1 MHSEDEKTMEK
12 VIFLDR
18 DGTLN
23 VEVNYLHRKEDL
35 VLLPRVPEALKAFK
49 DQGYKLVVIT
59 NQAGVARGYYTEDD
73 VRELHRYMNE
83 LLAEQGAEIDA
94 FYYCPHHPEHGIG
107 KYKIQCHCRK
117 PETGMFEMAEQDFDV
132 DKASS
137 WMIGDKLID
146 IEAGRNYGVRTVLVG
161 TGYGAGVHEEQKK
174 KGDFPYDLYANDL
187 LEAYNEINR
196 KTAGNL

>member
-1 MHSEDEKTMEK
+1 MEK

-35 VLLPRVPEALKAFK
+35 VLLPGVPEALKAFK

-59 NQAGVARGYYTEDD
+59 NQAGVARGYYTEED
-73 VRELHRYMNE
+73 VKELHRYMNE
-83 LLAEQGAEIDA
+83 LLAGQGAGIDA

-107 KYKIQCHCRK
+107 KYKIPCHCRK
-117 PETGMFEMAEQDFDV
+117 PETGMFEMAEQDVEV

-161 TGYGAGVHEEQKK
+161 TGYGAGVHDEQKK
-174 KGDFPYDLYANDL
+174 KGDFPYDLYADDL
-187 LEAYNEINR
+187 LEAYDEINR
-196 KTAGNL
+196 ETAGNL

>member
-1 MHSEDEKTMEK
+1 MEK

-35 VLLPRVPEALKAFK
+35 VLLPGVPEALKAFK

-117 PETGMFEMAEQDFDV
+117 PETGRFEMAEQDFDV

>member
-1 MHSEDEKTMEK
+1 MEK

-35 VLLPRVPEALKAFK
+35 VLLPGVPEALKAFK

-59 NQAGVARGYYTEDD
+59 NQAGVARGYYTEED
-73 VRELHRYMNE
+73 VKELHRYMNE
-83 LLAEQGAEIDA
+83 LLAGQGAGIDA

-107 KYKIQCHCRK
+107 KYKIPCHCRK
-117 PETGMFEMAEQDFDV
+117 PEIGMFEMAEQDFEV

-161 TGYGAGVHEEQKK
+161 TGYGAGVHDEQKK
-174 KGDFPYDLYANDL
+174 KGDFPYDLYADDL
-187 LEAYNEINR
+187 LEAYDEINR
-196 KTAGNL
+196 ETAGNL

>member
-1 MHSEDEKTMEK
+1 MEK

-23 VEVNYLHRKEDL
+23 EEVNYLHRKEDL
-35 VLLPRVPEALKAFK
+35 VLLPGVPEALKAFK
-49 DQGYKLVVIT
+49 EQGYKLVVIT

-73 VRELHRYMNE
+73 VKELHRYMNE
-83 LLAEQGAEIDA
+83 LLEKAGAGIDA

-117 PETGMFEMAEQDFDV
+117 PEPGMFEMAEQDFDV
-132 DKASS
+132 DKSKS

-174 KGDFPYDLYANDL
+174 QGDFPYDLYAEDL
-187 LEAYNEINR
+187 LEAYDEINR
-196 KTAGNL
+196 ETAGNL

>member
-1 MHSEDEKTMEK
+1 MEK

-35 VLLPRVPEALKAFK
+35 VLLPGVPEALKAFK

-73 VRELHRYMNE
+73 VKELHRYMNE
-83 LLAEQGAEIDA
+83 LLAGQGAGIDA

-107 KYKIQCHCRK
+107 KYKIRATAASRK
-117 PETGMFEMAEQDFDV
+117 PACLKWRNRILTV

-161 TGYGAGVHEEQKK
+161 TGYGAGVHDEQKK
-174 KGDFPYDLYANDL
+174 KGDFPYDLYADDL

-196 KTAGNL
+196 ETAGNL

>member
-1 MHSEDEKTMEK
+1 MEK

-35 VLLPRVPEALKAFK
+35 VLLPGVPEALKAFK

-59 NQAGVARGYYTEDD
+59 NQAGVARGYYTEED
-73 VRELHRYMNE
+73 VKELHRYMNE
-83 LLAEQGAEIDA
+83 LLAGQGAGIDA

-107 KYKIQCHCRK
+107 KYKIPCHCRK
-117 PETGMFEMAEQDFDV
+117 PETGMFEMAEQGFEV

-161 TGYGAGVHEEQKK
+161 TGYGAGVHDEQKK
-174 KGDFPYDLYANDL
+174 KGDFPYDLYADDL
-187 LEAYNEINR
+187 LEAYDEINR
-196 KTAGNL
+196 ETAGNL